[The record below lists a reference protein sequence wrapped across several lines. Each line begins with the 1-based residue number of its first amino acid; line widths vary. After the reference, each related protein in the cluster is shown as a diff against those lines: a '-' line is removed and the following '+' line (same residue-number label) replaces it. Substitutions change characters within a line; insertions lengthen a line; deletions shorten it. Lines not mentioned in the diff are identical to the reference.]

1 MSFRTTTCDIETC
14 GRLILLLLCLSVAVG
29 EVACG
34 GGSSSGSGSSTPSVS
49 LSTKPPASM
58 AAGGSTSLVATIT
71 SDPKNLGVVWSC
83 TPGNSSATCGSF
95 KPTNTVTTTY
105 TGPSI
110 SASVTITVTSVA
122 DSAVSANATVTVTA
136 ANAPTVA
143 FTTAPPAG
151 MFTGTSANL
160 TATTTGDLTNGG
172 VTWSCTPAATC
183 GSFTP
188 QSGTSASYAAPPS
201 AGAVTITAALA
212 SYPDITVSA
221 PVNIIT
227 ALNGYYIFSLSGSG
241 KNPNA
246 PPALL
251 PYFVAGTF
259 YVTDGHIKSGEQDSF
274 NTGTSTQD
282 LINPNGSTFGLTAD
296 GHLNIQLQT
305 CNGGDCSVA
314 DQSIGVNGVETFDAA
329 FLPLNPN
336 RALLME
342 FDSSVAASG
351 TLDWHDPMVSFATPS
366 GGYVFELNGLSTLTN
381 YNGPMSMAGVINID
395 GTGTISGTGSMFD
408 ACIAGSGNE
417 YLAQTFATGSNTVST
432 PPDQFGRVY
441 FILNPAN
448 NDHFPQQITLAG
460 YIVDASHIRLVEII
474 GGFGGIL
481 GGSALGQGTTTGTFS
496 STNVS
501 GQSYVIGLTGDD
513 VKGAAQLAGVLAFN
527 TDGTVSGFGN
537 YNDLTPP
544 SQGPNPITAATYT
557 VDATGRVTITGVN
570 SAPFNVGT
578 NTIDYLELYLD
589 GSGHAVATVLNGI
602 GNTIG
607 GLGYQQSQTTPF
619 TAASLS
625 GSYVIDATGR
635 DHAESGEL
643 DAVGEVTATA
653 SSATFAGATDLN
665 WLLSASPT
673 ATNLPLS
680 GTLSATGGAAA
691 SGVFTG
697 SLTGLDVTT
706 PANKDQFSFYLI
718 DSNGDAIAIET
729 DVNQLTLVSF
739 FQQ

>member
-1 MSFRTTTCDIETC
+1 
-14 GRLILLLLCLSVAVG
+14 
-29 EVACG
+29 
-34 GGSSSGSGSSTPSVS
+34 
-49 LSTKPPASM
+49 
-58 AAGGSTSLVATIT
+58 
-71 SDPKNLGVVWSC
+71 
-83 TPGNSSATCGSF
+83 
-95 KPTNTVTTTY
+95 
-105 TGPSI
+105 
-110 SASVTITVTSVA
+110 
-122 DSAVSANATVTVTA
+122 
-136 ANAPTVA
+136 
-143 FTTAPPAG
+143 
-151 MFTGTSANL
+151 
-160 TATTTGDLTNGG
+160 LTNGG

-212 SYPDITVSA
+212 SYPDISVSA
-221 PVNIIT
+221 PVNVV
-227 ALNGYYIFSLSGSG
+227 AQLNGYYVFSLSGTS
-241 KNPNA
+241 KNPDA
-246 PPALL
+246 PSTLQ
-251 PYFVAGTF
+251 PYSVAGVF
-259 YVTDGHIKSGEQDSF
+259 YVTDGNIKNGEQDSF
-274 NTGTSTQD
+274 TTGATTPDS
-282 LINPNGSTFGLTAD
+282 ISAIGSSYGLTAD
-296 GHLNIQLQT
+296 GHLLVQLQV
-305 CNGGDCSVA
+305 GDPSV
-314 DQSIGVNGVETFDAA
+314 GVNGFETFDAA

-336 RALLME
+336 RALLTE

-481 GGSALGQGTTTGTFS
+481 GGSALGQGTSTGTFS

-501 GQSYVIGLTGDD
+501 GQSYVIGLTGAD
-513 VKGAAQLAGVLAFN
+513 VKDAAQLAGVLVFN
-527 TDGTVSGFGN
+527 ADGTVSGFGN

-589 GSGHAVATVLNGI
+589 GSGHAVATVLNGSA
-602 GNTIG
+602 NAIG
-607 GLGYQQSQTTPF
+607 GLGYQQNQTTPF
-619 TAASLS
+619 TTASLS
-625 GSYVIDATGR
+625 GAYVIDATGW
-635 DHAESGEL
+635 DHSESGEL
-643 DAVGEVTATA
+643 DAVGAVTATA
-653 SSATFAGATDLN
+653 SSATFTGSADLN
-665 WLLSASPT
+665 WLLSSSPT

-680 GTLSATGGAAA
+680 GTLSVAGGAAA
-691 SGVFTG
+691 NGVFTG
-697 SLTGLDVTT
+697 SMTGLDVTT
-706 PANKDQFSFYLI
+706 PANKDQFSFYMI

-729 DVNQLTLVSF
+729 DLNQLTLVSI